1 MIENI
6 HALHGIDDP
15 DAQLT
20 VIFPGFQ
27 ECAYALQGLFSKSL
41 SGIGDDDLQFSI
53 LFISA
58 DDNVYSLLSLTAY
71 LMLFSTKVCRI
82 KGGISTSLTECSHS
96 T

>member
-1 MIENI
+1 MVENI

-15 DAQLT
+15 DAQLA

-27 ECAYALQGLFSKSL
+27 ECAYALQGLFSKTL
-41 SGIGDDDLQFSI
+41 SGIGYDDLQFSV

-58 DDNVYSLLSLTAY
+58 DDNVQFIITD
-71 LMLFSTKVCRI
+71 RI
-82 KGGISTSLTECSHS
+82 FDIRGGISTSLTECSHS